1 MRWAALA
8 GVMALLLG
16 GCATAPENHY
26 YVLSA
31 DGPTAPSVRSSS
43 EGNVMLATLHLPGV
57 LDRTQMVE
65 GTGPH
70 SVAVLEYDRW
80 AEPLDQMISR
90 VLADDLAARSGSQ
103 AAAAGRDRHV
113 AVEID
118 AFLADTA
125 GVARLTGRWHELP
138 RPDGAGTGIVRRFS
152 FSTLVDPARREEV
165 AATMSRLLGQLADQI
180 AGSAS

>member
-8 GVMALLLG
+8 GATALLLG

-31 DGPTAPSVRSSS
+31 DGPTVPSARSPSKDTI
-43 EGNVMLATLHLPGV
+43 MLATLRLPGV

-90 VLADDLAARSGSQ
+90 VLADDLAVRSGVR
-103 AAAAGRDRHV
+103 AGRDRHI

-118 AFLADTA
+118 AFMADTA

-138 RPDGAGTGIVRRFS
+138 RTDGTGPGVGRRFS
-152 FSTLVDPARREEV
+152 FSALADPGRREEV
-165 AATMSRLLGQLADQI
+165 AAAMSALLGQLADQI
-180 AGSAS
+180 AGNAT